1 MTKYSEQYE
10 VMISSRATL
19 SGKKAKAES
28 LMTAAAMARKI
39 LRFGPSINCIKTI
52 IVNLQLIASGKYTE
66 PLEILIL
73 KTLSAFFVGM
83 FFVCDHYLWL
93 FKMGLV
99 SNEALRAQMEYW
111 SAMGWFLDCITCII
125 KNGLLFS
132 QDKKPAL
139 QNTQLIIDSV
149 RVVCD
154 LVISYSF
161 IKPGS
166 VNGKTVGLLGTLTS
180 LIGIYQLWV

>member
-1 MTKYSEQYE
+1 
-10 VMISSRATL
+10 MISQRSTISA
-19 SGKKAKAES
+19 KKTKAES
-28 LMTAAAMARKI
+28 LMSAAAMTRKI

-52 IVNLQLIASGKYTE
+52 IVNLQLIASGKYNE
-66 PLEILIL
+66 PLELL
-73 KTLSAFFVGM
+73 VMKTLSAFFVGM

-99 SNEALRAQMEYW
+99 TNDSLRAQMEYW

-125 KNGLLFS
+125 KNAYLFGT
-132 QDKKPAL
+132 DKKPAL
-139 QNTQLIIDSV
+139 ENTQLIIDSV

-161 IKPGS
+161 VKPGS

-180 LIGIYQLWV
+180 LIGIYQLWP

>member
-1 MTKYSEQYE
+1 
-10 VMISSRATL
+10 
-19 SGKKAKAES
+19 
-28 LMTAAAMARKI
+28 
-39 LRFGPSINCIKTI
+39 
-52 IVNLQLIASGKYTE
+52 
-66 PLEILIL
+66 
-73 KTLSAFFVGM
+73 M

-99 SNEALRAQMEYW
+99 NNDTLRAQMEFW

-125 KNGLLFS
+125 KNTLLFS
-132 QDKKPAL
+132 KDKKPVL
-139 QNTQLIIDSV
+139 QNSELLIDTV

-180 LIGIYQLWV
+180 LIGIYQLWP